1 MYSGFIPTL
10 LQVADSYRLSKV
22 LSSLL
27 GVKTRPL
34 GMVSVVF
41 SSNMLLQDVTTH

>member
-1 MYSGFIPTL
+1 
-10 LQVADSYRLSKV
+10 
-22 LSSLL
+22 L

-41 SSNMLLQDVTTH
+41 SPFMLLQDVTTH